1 MPSSKTSKKEI
12 LKKSF
17 EVFSKKG
24 YYHSTI
30 SDLSKACGIEKPH
43 FYYYFKDKEEI
54 MLSVLEYIHIW
65 VMEHLFYHAYNKE
78 LSAPKRMEYMLK
90 GLRDVHENKYNGC
103 IFANT
108 ALETANNEIAFAPI
122 IKKHFEAWT
131 ESALNIYSLIYRKE
145 QAEMKAKAFFN
156 ELNGALIMVKIYK
169 NMDYL
174 DDFIEQKINELR

>member
-30 SDLSKACGIEKPH
+30 SDLSRACGIEKPH
-43 FYYYFKDKEEI
+43 FYYYFKDKKEI
-54 MLSVLEYIHIW
+54 MLSVLECIHGW
-65 VMEHLFYHAYNKE
+65 VKDNLFCYAFNEE
-78 LSAPKRMEYMLK
+78 LNAPKRMEYMLK
-90 GLRDVHENKYNGC
+90 GLREVHENKYNGC

-108 ALETANNEIAFAPI
+108 ALETANNEIAFAPV
-122 IKKHFEAWT
+122 IKQHFEAWT
-131 ESALNIYSLIYRKE
+131 EAALTIYSLIYRKE

-169 NMDYL
+169 NMNYI
-174 DDFIEQKINELR
+174 DDFIENKINELR